1 MRQLRITLEY
11 DGTDLSGWQRQANA
25 PTVQG
30 YVEAALEQLLGHP
43 VRLSGA
49 SRTDGGVHARG
60 QVAAFSTDRP
70 IPDEGMRRALNALL
84 PPQIAANALSEVEP
98 SFHPRFSATGK
109 HYRYLIL
116 ARRDRSPRWLR
127 RSWHRSRPLNVEAM
141 QEAAKYLV
149 GEHDFAAFRAVGCVS
164 RTTVR
169 LIRSVE
175 VTWQEPG
182 LLLAIDVRGNA
193 FLRNM
198 VRIMAGTLAD
208 VGESRFTPAQVAEI
222 LASKDRTKG
231 GQTAPPH
238 GLELMEVFFEGR
250 RVGTRS
256 PPGVPPPA
264 DELAAQ
270 AAEDAGER
278 DPNHDDEGCED
289 DDEDD

>member
-11 DGTDLSGWQRQANA
+11 DGTDLSGWQRQDNA

-30 YVEAALEQLLGHP
+30 YVEVALKQLLGHP

-60 QVAAFSTDRP
+60 QVAAFTTDSP

-84 PPQIAANALSEVEP
+84 PHQIAVNALSEVDP

-127 RSWHRSRPLNVEAM
+127 RAWHRSRPLDVEAM
-141 QEAAKYLV
+141 QEAAKVLV

-175 VTWQEPG
+175 VTWEEPG
-182 LLLAIDVRGNA
+182 VLAIDVRGNA

-256 PPGVPPPA
+256 PPGVPPPPLA
-264 DELAAQ
+264 PDDDAAAQ
-270 AAEDAGER
+270 AVAQAVEEPA
-278 DPNHDDEGCED
+278 ED